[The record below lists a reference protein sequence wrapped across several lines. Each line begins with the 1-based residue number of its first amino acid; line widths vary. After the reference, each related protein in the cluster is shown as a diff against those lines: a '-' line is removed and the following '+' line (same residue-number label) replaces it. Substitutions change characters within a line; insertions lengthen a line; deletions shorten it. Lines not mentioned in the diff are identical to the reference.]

1 MLTCESTSCD
11 RVAWA
16 LQSNAKAEIPLNADT
31 TGCDPQPLQNL
42 WSRGIFG
49 LEDGIVNYDSEF
61 LIEAIDVTLN
71 ISLVSK
77 FDYII

>member
-1 MLTCESTSCD
+1 MLTCD

-31 TGCDPQPLQNL
+31 IGCEPQPLQNL
-42 WSRGIFG
+42 WSRGISG
-49 LEDGIVNYDSEF
+49 LEDGIVNYDSQF
-61 LIEAIDVTLN
+61 LIGAIEMTMNL
-71 ISLVSK
+71 SLLSK